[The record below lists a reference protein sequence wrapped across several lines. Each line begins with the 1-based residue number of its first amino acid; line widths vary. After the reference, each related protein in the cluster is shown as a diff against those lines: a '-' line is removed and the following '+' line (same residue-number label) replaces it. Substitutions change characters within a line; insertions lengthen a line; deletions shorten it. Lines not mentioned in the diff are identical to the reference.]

1 MKILVDV
8 NLAPAWVDVL
18 KAQGFDAI
26 HWTQV
31 GDPRA
36 PDVELM
42 TYARQRDCV
51 LFTHDLDFGTI
62 LALTRAVG
70 PSVIQVRTQA
80 VLPEDMSEM
89 VIRAVRTHEAAL
101 AQGALVTI
109 DAASA
114 RIRILPVR

>member
-18 KAQGFDAI
+18 QAHGYDAI

-36 PDVELM
+36 PDVKLM
-42 TYARQRDCV
+42 SYARQHDCV
-51 LFTHDLDFGTI
+51 LFTHDLDFGTM

-70 PSVIQVRTQA
+70 PSVIQVRAQA
-80 VLPEDMSEM
+80 VLPEDLSE
-89 VIRAVRTHEAAL
+89 I
-101 AQGALVTI
+101 VTTTNAI
-109 DAASA
+109 W
-114 RIRILPVR
+114 R